1 MTVAEPPAAATPR
14 YRDLREWLERV
25 EAIGEL
31 KRISGA
37 DWQTEIGAIAELN
50 AKQPTSYA
58 LLFDAIPGHPPG
70 FRVLSACTN
79 TPRRLALTLRLPS
92 TTTAQLV
99 EALRGGQ
106 ISTWKRQARE
116 FPPEY
121 VADGPVFECVQEGAQ
136 VDLEC
141 FPTPIWHEQDGGRYL
156 GTACAVITAYPEVGW
171 PNAGAYRLMLTGK
184 QQVSLWMATSNR
196 HGRIHVDKHWQRG
209 EPAPV
214 VVTFGQDPLLSPI
227 LAGMEMQEGTSELNV
242 AGAIAGEPLR
252 VVRGPITGLPIPA
265 DAEIAVEGWVR
276 PGVAVEEGPYGEA
289 IGYYAG
295 GKHTVPAIEVAAVY
309 HRRDPILVGAPPGK
323 PPHDFSYSSSVM
335 RSALI
340 HDALEAAGLPGVV
353 RVWCPPSVA
362 TRLMSIVVLK
372 QRYFGHS
379 KQAGLLASQVQP
391 AAYKGRLTIVVDE
404 DVDPEDLGEL
414 FWTITT
420 RADPKRDYTFLDHC
434 WGGSSD
440 PLKLLYP
447 KGTMYSS
454 RVIIDAC
461 RPFEHRVTFPP
472 VAVSSP
478 ELLQR
483 VRNKWG
489 HLFDDR

>member
-1 MTVAEPPAAATPR
+1 MTVAEPPGVATPR

-37 DWQTEIGAIAELN
+37 DWQTELGAIAELN

-58 LLFDAIPGHPPG
+58 LLFDAIPGHPP
-70 FRVLSACTN
+70 
-79 TPRRLALTLRLPS
+79 
-92 TTTAQLV
+92 V
-99 EALRGGQ
+99 E
-106 ISTWKRQARE
+106 
-116 FPPEY
+116 
-121 VADGPVFECVQEGAQ
+121 
-136 VDLEC
+136 
-141 FPTPIWHEQDGGRYL
+141 
-156 GTACAVITAYPEVGW
+156 
-171 PNAGAYRLMLTGK
+171 
-184 QQVSLWMATSNR
+184 
-196 HGRIHVDKHWQRG
+196 
-209 EPAPV
+209 
-214 VVTFGQDPLLSPI
+214 
-227 LAGMEMQEGTSELNV
+227 
-242 AGAIAGEPLR
+242 
-252 VVRGPITGLPIPA
+252 
-265 DAEIAVEGWVR
+265 
-276 PGVAVEEGPYGEA
+276 VEEGPYSEA

-353 RVWCPPSVA
+353 RVWCPPSGA
-362 TRLMSIVVLK
+362 TRLMSIVVLR

-391 AAYKGRLTIVVDE
+391 AAYKGRLTIVVDQ
-404 DVDPEDLGEL
+404 DIDPEDLGEL
-414 FWTITT
+414 FWAITT

-447 KGTMYSS
+447 QGTMYSS

-461 RPFEHRVTFPP
+461 RPFEHRTTFPP
-472 VAVSSP
+472 VAASSP
-478 ELLQR
+478 ELLRR

-489 HLFDDR
+489 HLFDDSGRPGLAGEFSGRAD